1 MVPDGRS
8 SMPWGWAGRGA
19 PGVRRLALSLSW
31 AGPSGAGMSG
41 PWARTTCP
49 ASAAGGSGHVI
60 RAPAWHASMPCPDF
74 RGACPALPWTA
85 WPAYSLPS
93 WLHGAD
99 ASTMRDAPAPCPA
112 RPASP
117 CGGAADGTLLPAEPP
132 ACPLRPLQASLLAC
146 LAPAPVLIP
155 AHAPT
160 QEAGVWRLPAGGCG
174 GSRGSRSDTFP
185 LPALRATG
193 PSATRHYAAAQPRRG
208 MDTAPPQGGARGR
221 RGLRLRRRPTH
232 GRGAS
237 PHGPAAGCPQRQAR
251 GRRDRVPSMP
261 CPWCRRRERP
271 AWHPVPW
278 RIRQPPPVRGIIPAS
293 AACRL
298 RHPPRRQAVTARI
311 AAEAP
316 VHGIPSGRTRE
327 RGQGCNSQ
335 SRRRP

>member
-1 MVPDGRS
+1 MLRPAPRKRRLKPCGGKSWPAGAGCALAGRQNAGHARGRPPEARRDARTVPDDRA
-8 SMPWGWAGRGA
+8 SMPWRQAS
-19 PGVRRLALSLSW
+19 RRHF
-31 AGPSGAGMSG
+31 GG
-41 PWARTTCP
+41 PWASPLSSAGLDHPGGVVWTMREQHAP
-49 ASAAGGSGHVI
+49 ASAEEAPGHVI

-146 LAPAPVLIP
+146 LTPAPVLIP

-174 GSRGSRSDTFP
+174 GSRGSQHDAFPCWLCGQQGQAPQLLCSCPPTARRRRWLTFAP
-185 LPALRATG
+185 WPALRRPGRVPTPPTPHG
-193 PSATRHYAAAQPRRG
+193 IG
-208 MDTAPPQGGARGR
+208 TASPQDGARGH
-221 RGLRLRRRPTH
+221 RGLRLRHRPPH

-237 PHGPAAGCPQRQAR
+237 PHGPAAGCP
-251 GRRDRVPSMP
+251 
-261 CPWCRRRERP
+261 
-271 AWHPVPW
+271 
-278 RIRQPPPVRGIIPAS
+278 
-293 AACRL
+293 
-298 RHPPRRQAVTARI
+298 
-311 AAEAP
+311 
-316 VHGIPSGRTRE
+316 
-327 RGQGCNSQ
+327 
-335 SRRRP
+335 